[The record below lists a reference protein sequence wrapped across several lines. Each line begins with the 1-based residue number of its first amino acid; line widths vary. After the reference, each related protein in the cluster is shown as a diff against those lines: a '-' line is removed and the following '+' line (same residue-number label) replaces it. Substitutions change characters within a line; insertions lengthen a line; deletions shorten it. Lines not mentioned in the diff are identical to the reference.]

1 MAQIKNIT
9 LRADFAMKVR
19 ELAELRCQ
27 NNPQIFKL
35 LFNAPDD
42 VILKRVRAGL
52 DVYDHVGLDLGRV
65 CMRMDNETFNRI
77 KKVADSQG
85 YSVPQLVT
93 MTLAASENT
102 LLDYTDAG
110 INANIEKYNQ
120 RIGSQLNN

>member
-42 VILKRVRAGL
+42 EILKRVRAGL

-65 CMRMDNETFNRI
+65 CMRMDHETFNRI

-85 YSVPQLVT
+85 YSVPTVGDDDPCGKREHPVGL
-93 MTLAASENT
+93 
-102 LLDYTDAG
+102 YRRWY
-110 INANIEKYNQ
+110 KP
-120 RIGSQLNN
+120 